1 MYESEVNDRRE
12 PAGTL
17 PKEVLDGL
25 GEYRRQVRARTVM
38 PWGEHCTECVW
49 PSCYSSCELYEPR
62 SDGACRQF
70 VGGVA
75 RIPTP
80 QGTVPYLQQITFRRW
95 AKLWTLGTTACQS
108 LDTADRWERINIVA
122 GAAAKSIPA
131 PAPLRHKLLGKL
143 SYLRRNKLTRRNGR
157 ADAPPDYF
165 VVEMFNPAAATISLT
180 LSIRTATP
188 RPATFQR
195 LLQAVPGFT
204 REKIAFHE
212 IRGVVDT
219 DQAFEV
225 ELVPNDAEALTLY
238 FGLIDFVQETN
249 GMATPPPAR
258 ADLGE
263 RKCKCVVW
271 DLDNTLWSGVLIEDG
286 ADRVTLQSGVK
297 EVIEELDRRGVL
309 QSVASKNNRDD
320 ALAVLERF
328 GVKDYFLYPQIH
340 WSPKSRSVATL
351 AEALNIGLDSIVFV
365 DDQEFERREVAG
377 ALAEVRVIDPSH
389 AAGMLDMPAFQ
400 LPVTDESRN
409 RRLMYRQ
416 EEQREAL
423 LATYQGD
430 YLGFLRENRMQ
441 VSLSRLSDKNMKRVY
456 ELAQRTN
463 QMNFSGNRY
472 STEALERVAA
482 DSRLDTYVIRCSDR
496 FGSYGIVG
504 FSVVD
509 RQEPRLLDLMFSCR
523 VQAKRVEHG
532 FLGWLLQQHRNGG
545 PRDFFANYRKTPK
558 NEPSGAVFQDVGF
571 QEVGVADGVTT
582 LRFGGDREVPEES
595 VVEIVVEDGRG

>member
-1 MYESEVNDRRE
+1 MYESEVNDRKA
-12 PAGTL
+12 PAESL
-17 PKEVLDGL
+17 PQDVLDGL
-25 GEYRRQVRARTVM
+25 GEYRRQVRARTLM

-49 PSCYSSCELYEPR
+49 PSCYTSCELYEPR

-95 AKLWTLGTTACQS
+95 AKLWTLGTTACQP
-108 LDTADRWERINIVA
+108 LATADRWERINIVA
-122 GAAAKSIPA
+122 GAAAKSVPA

-143 SYLRRNKLTRRNGR
+143 SYLRRNKLTERNGR
-157 ADAPPDYF
+157 DGAPPDYF
-165 VVEMFNPAAATISLT
+165 VVEMFNPAAAAIALT
-180 LSIRTATP
+180 LSIRTAAAP

-195 LLQAVPGFT
+195 LLHAAPGFT

-212 IRGVVDT
+212 IRSVVDT

-238 FGLIDFVQETN
+238 FGLIDFVQEAN
-249 GMATPPPAR
+249 GAAPPPAR
-258 ADLGE
+258 VDLGD

-271 DLDNTLWSGVLIEDG
+271 DLDNTLWSGVVIEDG
-286 ADRVTLQSGVK
+286 ADRVALGSGVR

-309 QSVASKNNRDD
+309 QSVASKNDRDE

-328 GVKDYFLYPQIH
+328 GVKDFFLYPQIH
-340 WSPKSRSVATL
+340 WSPKSRSVATI
-351 AEALNIGLDSIVFV
+351 AGALNIGLDSIVFV
-365 DDQEFERREVAG
+365 DDQEFERREVAA
-377 ALAEVRVIDPSH
+377 ALPEVRVVDPSQ

-400 LPVTDESRN
+400 LPVTAESRN

-441 VSLSRLSDKNMKRVY
+441 VHLARLSDDNLKRVY

-472 STEALERVAA
+472 SAEALERLAA

-523 VQAKRVEHG
+523 VQSKRVEHG
-532 FLGWLLQQHRNGG
+532 FLGWLLTRHRHGG
-545 PRDFFANYRKTPK
+545 AKDFFANYRKTPK
-558 NEPSGAVFQDVGF
+558 NEPSGAVFRDVGF
-571 QEVGVADGVTT
+571 QEIGVADGVTT
-582 LRFGGDREVPEES
+582 LRFDGGREVPEES